1 MWLKGCTGADHLHAL
16 QILGWQGHKCS
27 SKSISDQNCPW
38 SSVSPWLLLLG
49 VLSTNR
55 AAPGRRKG
63 WEDFGLNQLVLCW
76 SQKWLLCQ
84 SYLSP
89 AEEAPWVLAAEL
101 GVEGLGAL
109 SEQRGAGGER
119 GNAVLCVSSQ
129 QIGRNK

>member
-1 MWLKGCTGADHLHAL
+1 M
-16 QILGWQGHKCS
+16 
-27 SKSISDQNCPW
+27 
-38 SSVSPWLLLLG
+38 SPWLLLLG
-49 VLSTNR
+49 VLSTSR

-76 SQKWLLCQ
+76 SQKGLLCQ

-109 SEQRGAGGER
+109 SEQRGAGGEH
-119 GNAVLCVSSQ
+119 GKCGVLCFLPADWEE
-129 QIGRNK
+129 